1 MSRSWALLVYRTFS
15 PYIHWQKVL
24 GTILWQSKWQRT
36 LNQLLHPWWW
46 IFSNTDVLSPPFYLF
61 KSCNHYLI
69 VNGFSKHNTVWFDAD
84 TPERY
89 RYFNDWLDNYIHN
102 NNIDEV
108 LQLYVNIKRKYVKED
123 DNNIYTTD
131 SNVKNGGHK
140 QLVVQEFT
148 YTKNELENF
157 EQKFWHEYR
166 NLSYDGPH
174 RWWSSFVINV
184 NVEDKSVW

>member
-1 MSRSWALLVYRTFS
+1 MPCKFVWNLRCHYLNLYAVLFQLWESSRRIKIYIAVWRWLFEQCAAITVYQQQYIRKNGMSRSWALLVYRTFS

-102 NNIDEV
+102 NNVDEV
-108 LQLYVNIKRKYVKED
+108 L
-123 DNNIYTTD
+123 
-131 SNVKNGGHK
+131 
-140 QLVVQEFT
+140 
-148 YTKNELENF
+148 
-157 EQKFWHEYR
+157 
-166 NLSYDGPH
+166 
-174 RWWSSFVINV
+174 
-184 NVEDKSVW
+184 